1 MGNKMILNRKEQKR
15 EMERL
20 VNNMWA
26 KFYQEAYFDYSKI
39 DYEVFCRIAELLK
52 PAMQAIID
60 REFENLEKNCEN
72 SKS

>member
-1 MGNKMILNRKEQKR
+1 MILSRTEQKR

-39 DYEVFCRIAELLK
+39 DYEVFCRLAELIK
-52 PAMQAIID
+52 PAIQAIID
-60 REFENLEKNCEN
+60 REFEKDSKN
-72 SKS
+72 